1 MEDISMSKIRNTLII
16 LLAVTLLLPACSGL
30 ATSIPNTPEEDFA
43 IYSAAFKFEFKV
55 SSLDGLVITQP
66 SHNFGGEGQ
75 EEYLNTQFKNLASPD
90 LKADFIAQNQAG
102 QPLDAIFAGHPEIT
116 LLGQDELSQIF
127 DPALSRDG
135 WKEFY
140 ARYPHAGGTIT
151 VSMIGYDRSHTHAL
165 LLVGMQSAPLA
176 GYGEYLL
183 LEKANGAWQVV
194 KNVMA
199 WIS

>member
-1 MEDISMSKIRNTLII
+1 MSKIRNTLII

-30 ATSIPNTPEEDFA
+30 TTPIPNTPEEDFA
-43 IYSAAFKFEFKV
+43 VYSAAFIFEFKV
-55 SSLDGLVITQP
+55 SSLEGLVVSQP
-66 SHNFGGEGQ
+66 THTFGGEGQ
-75 EEYLNTQFKNLASPD
+75 EEYLSSQFKNLLSPD
-90 LKADFIAQNQAG
+90 LKADFSAQNKAG

-116 LLGQDELSQIF
+116 LLGQEELIKIF
-127 DPALSRDG
+127 DPASGRDG

-140 ARYPHAGGTIT
+140 ARYPKAGGTIT
-151 VSMIGYDRSHTHAL
+151 VSRIGYDRSHTHAL
-165 LLVGMQSAPLA
+165 VMVGSQSAPLA

-183 LEKANGAWQVV
+183 MEKVNGAWRVV